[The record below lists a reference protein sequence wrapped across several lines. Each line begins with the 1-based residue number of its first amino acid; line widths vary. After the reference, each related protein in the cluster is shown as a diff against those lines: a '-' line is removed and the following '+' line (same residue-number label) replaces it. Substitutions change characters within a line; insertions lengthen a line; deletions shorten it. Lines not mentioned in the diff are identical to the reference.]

1 MGVRLLSR
9 CKGGDL
15 VEQYQ
20 VGKVYQI
27 IPGLYVRYE
36 GNGLY
41 TGVENPN
48 AAAEA
53 PQALKDK
60 LGVLYKRLYDG
71 DKTVIPE
78 IEKISNSKLLNKS
91 AYDSYI
97 GSQDQLDSIINAGF
111 ISHPTGYKTKLK
123 EAQGYADQAKVYAQQ
138 YVTAKAEADK
148 NGTAISSAG
157 QDALQN
163 MYAWLKKESNLIGG
177 GYNDFN
183 EEAMNMLATHLADG
197 TFIANSYER
206 ERDMN
211 RPKTSASTKVVS
223 ASNTATTFANAQTYA
238 SSGNG
243 MTEAATAAK
252 GTDTDAYSVTNRATT
267 QGMVGFNQGSTY
279 DTDNRS
285 AVQKYSQALQGGQLG
300 TTSSNKSKNT
310 VANRYAVSNIFR

>member
-1 MGVRLLSR
+1 MAQ
-9 CKGGDL
+9 
-15 VEQYQ
+15 QYE
-20 VGKVYQI
+20 VGKIYEYL
-27 IPGLYVRYE
+27 PGNFGRYL
-36 GNGLY
+36 GNG
-41 TGVENPN
+41 GFEPVEDPN
-48 AAAEA
+48 AAQKETQRKADAGAAAYRIYNGDLTAIADYEKA
-53 PQALKDK
+53 MSMHMDPNA
-60 LGVLYKRLYDG
+60 YKSWVGNR
-71 DKTVIPE
+71 
-78 IEKISNSKLLNKS
+78 
-91 AYDSYI
+91 
-97 GSQDQLDSIINAGF
+97 DQLDSIINAKF
-111 ISHPTGYKTKLK
+111 VAAPTGYTTKLK

-157 QDALQN
+157 QAALQN
-163 MYAWLKKESNLIGG
+163 MYAWLKKEGTLIGG

-183 EEAMNMLATHLADG
+183 EEAQNMLATHLADG
-197 TFIANSYER
+197 TFIAFSYER